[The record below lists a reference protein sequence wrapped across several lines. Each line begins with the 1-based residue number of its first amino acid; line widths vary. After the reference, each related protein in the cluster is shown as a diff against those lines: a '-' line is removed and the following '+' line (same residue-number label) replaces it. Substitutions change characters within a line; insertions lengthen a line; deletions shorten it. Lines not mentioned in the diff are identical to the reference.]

1 MIPSATPNPPLLLL
15 VDDQPANLRL
25 LAEILRDDYG
35 ITTTTRGAEVLDLA
49 GREPQPDLILLD
61 VMMPDVHGLEVL
73 HRLHAHPSTSEIPVI
88 LISAD
93 GTELTQYTGLEKG
106 ADDYVVKPIQP
117 RILLARVRNLLRRKR
132 AEDALRES
140 EARFRSYFELPLAG
154 RAITSPST
162 GWIDVNATLCQMLG
176 YAKAE
181 LVQTT
186 WAELTHPDD
195 LAADW
200 AQFRRVMAGE
210 IDGYTLEKRF
220 IHKDGRIVVTEL
232 AVQCLRCSDQS
243 VDYLVA
249 LIQDITQRKHLE
261 KILQQQATT
270 DELTG
275 LFNRRYF
282 LELAP
287 RELKRATRRHD
298 SISVALLDV
307 DHFKQINDT
316 YGHQAGDQALIAF
329 AKTCQQHIREM
340 DMLARFGG
348 DEFVLLLP
356 EADSEQAC
364 EVVERIRLALA
375 LAPVDHRGQPIPM
388 TLSAG
393 IACWADEPEPL
404 DDLLGRADQGLYQAK
419 NQGRNG
425 IIVAQ

>member
-1 MIPSATPNPPLLLL
+1 M
-15 VDDQPANLRL
+15 
-25 LAEILRDDYG
+25 
-35 ITTTTRGAEVLDLA
+35 
-49 GREPQPDLILLD
+49 
-61 VMMPDVHGLEVL
+61 
-73 HRLHAHPSTSEIPVI
+73 
-88 LISAD
+88 
-93 GTELTQYTGLEKG
+93 
-106 ADDYVVKPIQP
+106 
-117 RILLARVRNLLRRKR
+117 
-132 AEDALRES
+132 
-140 EARFRSYFELPLAG
+140 
-154 RAITSPST
+154 
-162 GWIDVNATLCQMLG
+162 
-176 YAKAE
+176 
-181 LVQTT
+181 
-186 WAELTHPDD
+186 
-195 LAADW
+195 
-200 AQFRRVMAGE
+200 
-210 IDGYTLEKRF
+210 
-220 IHKDGRIVVTEL
+220 
-232 AVQCLRCSDQS
+232 QCLRCSDQS

-298 SISVALLDV
+298 WISVALLDV

>member
-1 MIPSATPNPPLLLL
+1 MIPSAVPDPPRLLL
-15 VDDQPANLRL
+15 VDDQPANLHL
-25 LAEILRDDYG
+25 LAEILRDDYA

-49 GREPQPDLILLD
+49 GSQPQPDLILLD
-61 VMMPDVHGLEVL
+61 VMMPDVNGLEVL
-73 HRLHAHPSTSEIPVI
+73 RRLRANPQTSDIPVI
-88 LISAD
+88 MVSAD
-93 GTELTQYTGLEKG
+93 GTENTQYAGLEEG
-106 ADDYVVKPIQP
+106 SDDYVVKPIQP
-117 RILLARVRNLLRRKR
+117 RILLARVRNLLHRKR
-132 AEDALRES
+132 AEDALRKS
-140 EARFRSYFELPLAG
+140 EARFRSCFELPLAG
-154 RAITSPST
+154 RAITSPNT
-162 GWIDVNATLCQMLG
+162 GWIDVNATLCEMLG
-176 YAKAE
+176 YTKAK
-181 LVQTT
+181 LVQMT

-195 LAADW
+195 LPTDL
-200 AQFRRVMAGE
+200 AQFQRVMVGE
-210 IDGYTLEKRF
+210 IDGYALEKRF
-220 IHKDGRIVVTEL
+220 IHKDGRIVVTEI
-232 AVQCLRCSDQS
+232 AVQCLRCTDQS
-243 VDYLVA
+243 VDYFVA
-249 LIQDITQRKHLE
+249 LIQDITERKRLE

-329 AKTCQQHIREM
+329 AKICQQHIREM

-375 LAPVDHRGQPIPM
+375 WRR
-388 TLSAG
+388 
-393 IACWADEPEPL
+393 W
-404 DDLLGRADQGLYQAK
+404 
-419 NQGRNG
+419 
-425 IIVAQ
+425 IIGVN